1 MKRKRCS
8 LRAMSQGCRLVRT
21 LGNHLR
27 RHLLVLPYRYSA
39 KGLVIVKGKTFTRT
53 FMICLN
59 SKNEGRYLGIVMN
72 KRKDYLV
79 VKRF

>member
-1 MKRKRCS
+1 MKRKRRS
-8 LRAMSQGCRLVRT
+8 LRVMSQGCRLVRT

-39 KGLVIVKGKTFTRT
+39 KGLVTVKGKTFTRT

-59 SKNEGRYLGIVMN
+59 GKNEGRYLGTVMN
-72 KRKDYLV
+72 M